1 MILFYFI
8 FWNHLMST
16 SLLEVFS
23 SIEDPRVDRHKRH
36 KLTDIIVLTICAVI
50 SGAEGWEAIEQ
61 FGITKREWLQKWDS
75 FA

>member
-1 MILFYFI
+1 
-8 FWNHLMST
+8 MST